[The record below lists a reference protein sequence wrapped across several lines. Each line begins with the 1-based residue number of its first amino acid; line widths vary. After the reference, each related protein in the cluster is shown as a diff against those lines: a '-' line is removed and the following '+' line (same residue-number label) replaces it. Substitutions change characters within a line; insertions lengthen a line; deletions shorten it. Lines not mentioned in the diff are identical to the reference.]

1 MQTRGPP
8 TGCTWNA
15 VHVASAQQV
24 PGTCCLV
31 SPYALC
37 HLTGLS
43 PAPTS
48 PCLCLGQGHHPLDS
62 PTHLCAILT
71 DTHPMP
77 QRVPSASFLPLKQVL
92 SFHLPPVQGSLSL
105 ETQLCLSHWTC
116 FHRLPL
122 VLSPQ
127 PLSLPS
133 PPNCSAPEQR
143 HLKRPDH
150 APITVERSSKDTWGG
165 PRKQTLPRRSP
176 WSPWRREEQ
185 CRENNQGSISRG

>member
-1 MQTRGPP
+1 MECCACGKCSAGSWHLLFSVPLRSLPSDRPLSSTYLSLPLPGPRTP
-8 TGCTWNA
+8 
-15 VHVASAQQV
+15 
-24 PGTCCLV
+24 P
-31 SPYALC
+31 P
-37 HLTGLS
+37 
-43 PAPTS
+43 
-48 PCLCLGQGHHPLDS
+48 DS

-77 QRVPSASFLPLKQVL
+77 HRVPSASFLPLKQVL

-185 CRENNQGSISRG
+185 CRENDQGSISRG